1 MLRGAVLAVGILMLL
16 AGVATAGLG
25 VPGLPLWLLIAGGV
39 ITAGTLLERA
49 IYKPLL
55 REKPGAGWV
64 KTAER
69 FIDPELG
76 QGGGRVLQSNVRRAA
91 VRRPG
96 AGEEE
101 LGRDQ

>member
-16 AGVATAGLG
+16 AGAATAGFG
-25 VPGLPLWLLIAGGV
+25 VPALPLWLLIAGGV

-55 REKPGAGWV
+55 RERPGAGWV

-69 FIDPELG
+69 FIDPDSG
-76 QGGGRVLQSNVRRAA
+76 KA
-91 VRRPG
+91 VDVFYNPTS
-96 AGEEE
+96 GERQYVAQEPE
-101 LGRDQ
+101 KKN

>member
-25 VPGLPLWLLIAGGV
+25 VPGAPLWLLIAGGT
-39 ITAGTLLERA
+39 ITAGTLLERV

-69 FIDPELG
+69 FIDPDTG
-76 QGGGRVLQSNVRRAA
+76 QPVDVFYNPRT
-91 VRRPG
+91 
-96 AGEEE
+96 GERQYVADEPE
-101 LGRDQ
+101 KKA

>member
-1 MLRGAVLAVGILMLL
+1 VLRTVVLGVGVLMLA
-16 AGVATAGLG
+16 AGIIVAGLSLSG
-25 VPGLPLWLLIAGGV
+25 ALWLLIVGGV

-69 FIDPELG
+69 FIDPDTG
-76 QGGGRVLQSNVRRAA
+76 QPVDVFYNPST
-91 VRRPG
+91 
-96 AGEEE
+96 GE
-101 LGRDQ
+101 RQYVSPDPDKKT